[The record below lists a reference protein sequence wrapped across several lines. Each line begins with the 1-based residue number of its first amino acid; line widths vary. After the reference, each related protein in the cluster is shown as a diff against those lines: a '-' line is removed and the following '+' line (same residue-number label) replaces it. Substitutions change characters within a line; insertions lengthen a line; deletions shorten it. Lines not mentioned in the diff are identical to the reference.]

1 MQCHSSAASHVG
13 LVREVNEDHYLC
25 RDDVGLWAVA
35 DGMGGHQAGELAS
48 RAITRH
54 LQQVPACS
62 QLSQMV
68 DMARQAIEGANRE
81 LTSMESQF
89 GLARVPGSTV
99 ALLLVHGREG
109 AVAWVGDSRVY
120 RLRDS
125 NAEQVTRDH
134 SHVQELID
142 EGVISADETETHP
155 MAHVITRA
163 VGIDPDVR
171 IECIH
176 LEVQPGDRF
185 LVCSDGLSRLL
196 PLAEIAQD
204 LATEDLE
211 QSVKRM
217 LDKALKRGAPDNVTL
232 IAVSCAE

>member
-1 MQCHSSAASHVG
+1 MHCHSSAASHVG

-62 QLSQMV
+62 HLAQLV
-68 DMARQAIEGANRE
+68 DRARQALEGANSE
-81 LTSMESQF
+81 LTGMEGRF

-99 ALLLVHGREG
+99 AVLLVRGDEG

-120 RLRDS
+120 RLRNS
-125 NAEQVTRDH
+125 SAEQLTRDH

-163 VGIDPDVR
+163 VGIDPNLN
-171 IECIH
+171 IECAQ
-176 LEVQPGDRF
+176 LKVQPGDRF
-185 LVCSDGLSRLL
+185 LLCSDGLSRLL
-196 PLAEIAQD
+196 PLAEIEQD
-204 LATEDLE
+204 LASDDLE
-211 QSVKRM
+211 QSVKTM
-217 LDKALKRGAPDNVTL
+217 LDKALERGAPDNVT
-232 IAVSCAE
+232 IVVVNCQA

>member
-1 MQCHSSAASHVG
+1 
-13 LVREVNEDHYLC
+13 
-25 RDDVGLWAVA
+25 
-35 DGMGGHQAGELAS
+35 MGGHQAGELAS

-62 QLSQMV
+62 HLSQLIEMV
-68 DMARQAIEGANRE
+68 HKALEGANSE
-81 LTSMESQF
+81 LTGMEGRF

-99 ALLLVHGREG
+99 AALLVHGQEG

-120 RLRDS
+120 RLRNS
-125 NAEQVTRDH
+125 SAEQLTRDH

-163 VGIDPDVR
+163 VGIDPDVK
-171 IECIH
+171 IDCIH

-204 LATEDLE
+204 LATEDLQ
-211 QSVKRM
+211 QSVKCM
-217 LDKALKRGAPDNVTL
+217 LDKALQRGAPDNVTL